1 MKHWEDAE
9 YSCIP
14 HKWIVLFA
22 RADWL
27 ARLLAKYYCWLSSDV
42 TKVHTLKSQGLLRFY
57 LHLAKDLLKINFRAS
72 FQRDIVSHFENIA
85 FSNFASLLCVTL
97 ICCPKRP
104 SHLLKNNFFAWYYAL
119 WTVKVLEMCLGNN
132 LLVCSKQL
140 IKFVA
145 ILKPDVCIISGRH
158 ICAPWRSTNMAS
170 PCWAL

>member
-1 MKHWEDAE
+1 MLSKRIKSSILWQVQVFALPMKHWEDAE

-42 TKVHTLKSQGLLRFY
+42 TKVHTLKSQRLLRFY

-85 FSNFASLLCVTL
+85 FSNFASLLWVTL
-97 ICCPKRP
+97 ICWPKRP

-119 WTVKVLEMCLGNN
+119 WTVKVLEN
-132 LLVCSKQL
+132 V
-140 IKFVA
+140 F
-145 ILKPDVCIISGRH
+145 RE
-158 ICAPWRSTNMAS
+158 
-170 PCWAL
+170 